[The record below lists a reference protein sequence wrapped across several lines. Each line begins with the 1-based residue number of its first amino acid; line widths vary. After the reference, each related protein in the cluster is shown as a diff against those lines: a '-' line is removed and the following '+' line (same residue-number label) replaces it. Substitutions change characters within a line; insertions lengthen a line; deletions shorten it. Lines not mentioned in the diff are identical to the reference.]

1 MVATSVGR
9 GHSLARSLHGWL
21 WDFLE
26 DSDQLPFSLYCG
38 SMSRIEDEDL
48 ASEIHNHLESLGK
61 KYLSAMDVILLWV
74 ESEGRPESEV
84 RRRVGVGLTEY
95 TEEGNG

>member
-1 MVATSVGR
+1 MGRTQLQLMCCTHLYACMV
-9 GHSLARSLHGWL
+9 
-21 WDFLE
+21 
-26 DSDQLPFSLYCG
+26 
-38 SMSRIEDEDL
+38 SRYV
-48 ASEIHNHLESLGK
+48 LG
-61 KYLSAMDVILLWV
+61 V